1 MAQTFG
7 ITLNQVLMM
16 FIFLLIGYFAKKG
29 KLLNDS
35 AGGVISNL
43 LVWVFLPAMCFNTF
57 ATQFNITS
65 LFKNINFVIIG
76 TFVMIF
82 EIALGF
88 LWAKLMTKDK
98 FERGVYAYTV
108 MFPNYTYFGYPLI
121 LALYGEEWLYYA
133 MMFMLV
139 GNIVCYVLGFYILDP
154 TKTKLSFKSLLNP
167 PIAAT
172 AVGIVFGIFG
182 IKLPKVM
189 STAVQNA
196 QNCMAPM
203 SMILAGYVLSSLPL
217 KKAFTNVRVYLTLFV
232 RMVFIP
238 FCTALALY
246 LLGFDKTVIII
257 SAGMMAMP
265 AGLNSI
271 VVPASKGLNSTLGA
285 CIALISNVAAL
296 IITPVAFMILA
307 MI

>member
-1 MAQTFG
+1 
-7 ITLNQVLMM
+7 
-16 FIFLLIGYFAKKG
+16 
-29 KLLNDS
+29 
-35 AGGVISNL
+35 
-43 LVWVFLPAMCFNTF
+43 MCFNTF

-167 PIAAT
+167 PIVAT